1 MTAIAEHAL
10 GAMRRTLP
18 AVLDPDLP
26 RRCYPLRY
34 FGLMTVC
41 FVLMRPIMVGQDP
54 TLGPLMKVLTAAVF
68 AWLVNLHI
76 VRRIPVSASAIL
88 FVLYRLASLLP
99 TVYRDGDLLNWGYV
113 TLSQLSILMLIELYA
128 GYGRQERRRLLR
140 VMTDLLLIYLLINY
154 VMIMTGTGSVA
165 SWGQHEFFAQPS
177 YLLGIRT
184 RVTDCVFPAILLAM
198 LYDSGSRRR
207 WGWRTV
213 LALTSGIVQIVT
225 LQVATAWVGAAIM
238 AIVYPA
244 VRLRLRAGGL
254 LSMRGATL
262 LGVAVTLL
270 VVVARVQTYF
280 AAQIE
285 GLLGKSVTMTGRTDL
300 WDAAIPIL
308 ADSPLF
314 GYGINSQFGAFIP
327 AFKGLLWQAH
337 NQYLQIAY
345 DGGLV
350 AVGLFIALLWT
361 TSARAD
367 ASRCDDRV
375 RAALIAVYTAMSV
388 MSVSE
393 IYVYN
398 MGTFYLFPF
407 LASRAEEL
415 LGDGGRPERPGEGPR
430 PSPVAAEG
438 PTGTI
443 TRIR

>member
-1 MTAIAEHAL
+1 M
-10 GAMRRTLP
+10 GGMRRTLP
-18 AVLDPDLP
+18 AALDREVL
-26 RRCYPLRY
+26 RRSYPLRY
-34 FGLMTVC
+34 LRLMAVC
-41 FVLMRPIMVGQDP
+41 FVLMKPIMVGQTESLAP
-54 TLGPLMKVLTAAVF
+54 IMKVLTAAIF
-68 AWLVNLHI
+68 AWLVNLYFL
-76 VRRIPVSASAIL
+76 RRVTLSATVIL
-88 FVLYRLASLLP
+88 FVLYRVSSLLP
-99 TVYRDGDLLNWGYV
+99 TVYQGGDLLNWGYV
-113 TLSQLSILMLIELYA
+113 TLSLLSVLMLIELHATA
-128 GYGRQERRRLLR
+128 GQEERRRLLR

-154 VMIMTGTGSVA
+154 IMIMTGTGSVA

-184 RVTDCVFPAILLAM
+184 RVTDCIFPAILLAL
-198 LYDSGSRRR
+198 LYDSGSHRR

-238 AIVYPA
+238 AVVYLA
-244 VRLRLRAGGL
+244 VRLHLRAGGL
-254 LSMRGATL
+254 LSMRGATV

-300 WDAAIPIL
+300 WDTAIPIL

-361 TSARAD
+361 ASARAD
-367 ASRCDDRV
+367 ASRCSTPA
-375 RAALIAVYTAMSV
+375 RAAFIAVYTAMSV

-398 MGTFYLFPF
+398 MGMFYLLPF
-407 LASRAEEL
+407 LASRLDEL
-415 LGDGGRPERPGEGPR
+415 MDDGGRPEQPGARPR
-430 PSPVAAEG
+430 PSLVVAEG

>member
-1 MTAIAEHAL
+1 M
-10 GAMRRTLP
+10 
-18 AVLDPDLP
+18 
-26 RRCYPLRY
+26 
-34 FGLMTVC
+34 
-41 FVLMRPIMVGQDP
+41 
-54 TLGPLMKVLTAAVF
+54 
-68 AWLVNLHI
+68 
-76 VRRIPVSASAIL
+76 RRIPLSTAVIL

-128 GYGRQERRRLLR
+128 GYSRQERRRLLR

-154 VMIMTGTGSVA
+154 IMIMTGTGSVA

-184 RVTDCVFPAILLAM
+184 RVTDCVFPAILLAL

-238 AIVYPA
+238 AVVYLA
-244 VRLRLRAGGL
+244 VRLHLRAGGL
-254 LSMRGATL
+254 LSMRGATI

-361 TSARAD
+361 ASARAD
-367 ASRCDDRV
+367 ASRCSDHV
-375 RAALIAVYTAMSV
+375 RAAFIAVYTAMSV

-398 MGTFYLFPF
+398 MGMFYLFPF
-407 LASRAEEL
+407 LASRAQEL
-415 LGDGGRPERPGEGPR
+415 VGDGGRPERPGAGPR

>member
-1 MTAIAEHAL
+1 
-10 GAMRRTLP
+10 
-18 AVLDPDLP
+18 
-26 RRCYPLRY
+26 
-34 FGLMTVC
+34 
-41 FVLMRPIMVGQDP
+41 
-54 TLGPLMKVLTAAVF
+54 
-68 AWLVNLHI
+68 
-76 VRRIPVSASAIL
+76 
-88 FVLYRLASLLP
+88 
-99 TVYRDGDLLNWGYV
+99 
-113 TLSQLSILMLIELYA
+113 
-128 GYGRQERRRLLR
+128 
-140 VMTDLLLIYLLINY
+140 
-154 VMIMTGTGSVA
+154 VA

-225 LQVATAWVGAAIM
+225 LQVATAWVGAALM
-238 AIVYPA
+238 AVVYLA
-244 VRLRLRAGGL
+244 VRLHLRAGGL
-254 LSMRGATL
+254 LSMRGATV
-262 LGVAVTLL
+262 LGVVVTLL

-285 GLLGKSVTMTGRTDL
+285 GLLGKSVTMTGRTEL
-300 WDAAIPIL
+300 WDAAMPIL

-361 TSARAD
+361 ASARAD
-367 ASRCDDRV
+367 ASRCSTPA
-375 RAALIAVYTAMSV
+375 RAAFIAVYTAMSV

-398 MGTFYLFPF
+398 MGMFYLLPF
-407 LASRAEEL
+407 LASRLDEL
-415 LGDGGRPERPGEGPR
+415 MDDGGRPERPGARPR
-430 PSPVAAEG
+430 PSLVVAEG